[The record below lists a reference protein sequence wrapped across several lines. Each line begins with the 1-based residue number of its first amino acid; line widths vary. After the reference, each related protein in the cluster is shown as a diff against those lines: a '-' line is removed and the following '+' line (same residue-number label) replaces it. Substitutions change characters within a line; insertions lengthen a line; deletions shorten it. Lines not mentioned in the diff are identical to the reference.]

1 MKKKSTE
8 KNDNKSQR
16 PRFTSKMPS
25 EKKEKYFIHA
35 VFFCFGGSGFQTVLF
50 FFGGKK
56 LWEVHPRTD
65 EPTTAPHWDDP
76 PSEKITFFLN
86 QCLKALQTCT
96 MLHEVTKKNSKA
108 PVNRTGRE
116 HHERKYQPTTIQ
128 NQNMLAA
135 HSIPTTKKNTHISG
149 FFSHVT
155 RHAAFG
161 SSPTFASSSLWIC
174 WSQHATPPLRTFPA
188 ERARNSAPNDT

>member
-50 FFGGKK
+50 FWGGEK

-135 HSIPTTKKNTHISG
+135 HFIPTTKKNTHISG
-149 FFSHVT
+149 FFFAC
-155 RHAAFG
+155 HASRRLRFLSYFRFFFPLDLLVSARNA
-161 SSPTFASSSLWIC
+161 ASSDISCGTGTQL
-174 WSQHATPPLRTFPA
+174 S
-188 ERARNSAPNDT
+188 SK